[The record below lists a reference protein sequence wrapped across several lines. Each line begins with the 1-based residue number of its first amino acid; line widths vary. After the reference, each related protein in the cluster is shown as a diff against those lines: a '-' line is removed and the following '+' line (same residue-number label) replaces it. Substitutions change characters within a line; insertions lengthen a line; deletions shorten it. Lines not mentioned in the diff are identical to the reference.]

1 MVDDLMGVESEGFES
16 ELGYVKTQELDDLG
30 DCGAACG
37 REIVR
42 VVCTDQGVGVGTV
55 LSEVEETAGS
65 GENRISVLQVGDL
78 HGGRLYRK

>member
-1 MVDDLMGVESEGFES
+1 MVDDLMGVEAKEFKS

-37 REIVR
+37 GEIVR

-65 GENRISVLQVGDL
+65 GENRIAVLQVGDL